1 MKYHVHH
8 ATSYRYSQS
17 VSLCHNQ
24 LHLTPRDTLQ
34 QRCQTSGVAVTPSPS
49 CLSGWTDFFGNQ
61 VQFLSIE
68 TPHHELNIVA
78 RSEIEV
84 CPVPALAPAQ
94 TPSWE
99 QVRRRV
105 VAPEDEAAL
114 AASQFCAGSTFI
126 QIWPEARDYA
136 AQSFSPGRPMLEA
149 LLDLTARVYCD
160 FKYDPN
166 ATAVFTRPADVF
178 RSRRG
183 VCQDFAHL
191 QISCLRSLG
200 LAARYVSGYLVT
212 ESPPGKP
219 RLVGADASHAW
230 LSVYCGAAGWIDLD
244 PTNNLAPSERHITLA
259 WGRDYADVCPIQG
272 VLIGG
277 GQSTLSVAVDVTA
290 VNEAD
295 VAAIAD

>member
-1 MKYHVHH
+1 MKYHVLH
-8 ATSYRYSQS
+8 ATTYRYSQS
-17 VSLCHNQ
+17 VPLCHNQ
-24 LHLTPRDTLQ
+24 IHLTPRATLQ
-34 QRCQTSGVAVTPSPS
+34 QRCLKSDVEITPSPS
-49 CLSGWTDFFGNQ
+49 CLSGWTDFFGNH
-61 VQFLSIE
+61 VHFLSIE

-78 RSEIEV
+78 RSEVEV
-84 CPVPALAPAQ
+84 APLPAIAPAQ

-99 QVRRRV
+99 EVRRQV
-105 VAPEDEAAL
+105 SAAEDETTL
-114 AASQFCAGSTFI
+114 AASQFCTGSTFI
-126 QIWPEARDYA
+126 QLWPEAGEYA
-136 AQSFSPGRPMLEA
+136 AESFSPGRPILEA
-149 LLDLTARVYCD
+149 LLDLTGRIYRD
-160 FKYDPN
+160 FKYDPH

-230 LSVYCGAAGWIDLD
+230 LSVFCGAVGWIDLD
-244 PTNNLAPSERHITLA
+244 PTNNVVPRERHVTLA

-290 VNEAD
+290 ANEPDLEA
-295 VAAIAD
+295 VAG